1 MRGFFA
7 QHCHKIRKNK
17 TSWCAK
23 DVGMSWD
30 TRTEAASQLL
40 DFLGDAVIRI
50 CLPMQGTRVQSLVQ
64 EDVTCYRETKPL
76 CTNTEPMCC
85 NS

>member
-1 MRGFFA
+1 
-7 QHCHKIRKNK
+7 
-17 TSWCAK
+17 
-23 DVGMSWD
+23 MSWD

-64 EDVTCYRETKPL
+64 EASTCRGATKPMYH
-76 CTNTEPMCC
+76 NF
-85 NS
+85 